1 MYSHLIILNRNKH
14 IYDNHEE
21 FLNDILVRLIT
32 NKNINRNLL
41 DTIRKIKGETL

>member
-1 MYSHLIILNRNKH
+1 MYSHLIILNYNKH

-21 FLNDILVRLIT
+21 FLNNILVRLIT
-32 NKNINRNLL
+32 NKNINLL